1 MLITCPITWP
11 FSGYEFSWKMGEGS
25 LWWSVFRAV
34 FGVYSP
40 TIQGD
45 QSYNFVLKKTVII
58 YLYSPDWTPNMGI
71 KTMAPNYIPWGKPM
85 GEFTNS
91 ASDLWKSTD
100 QHRSSQLRGVAHQRF
115 RFQSGRSKHLDQ
127 AGTHFSRGSLGKLAE
142 AGSKLK
148 ANGSLK
154 ASSLVW
160 DVRMGHEWDRIK
172 IANQHQPT

>member
-1 MLITCPITWP
+1 MSSHEKWGKARFDEVFFGP
-11 FSGYEFSWKMGEGS
+11 FLGYTPQPYKVIKVFWGI
-25 LWWSVFRAV
+25 LPNHTRWSKLQFC
-34 FGVYSP
+34 
-40 TIQGD
+40 
-45 QSYNFVLKKTVII
+45 LKNIPQTEK
-58 YLYSPDWTPNMGI
+58 PNMDI